1 MKTAEN
7 SRRMSK
13 NARNTA
19 LDAAFTFAKDEW
31 TPTAAAS
38 RMTIELRR
46 TQMFSKLRMQKRRRA
61 KQAWRSIQ
69 HSE

>member
-13 NARNTA
+13 NLANTA

-31 TPTAAAS
+31 TPTASANQ
-38 RMTIELRR
+38 MT
-46 TQMFSKLRMQKRRRA
+46 
-61 KQAWRSIQ
+61 
-69 HSE
+69 